1 MRNNFLGLKNFVESK
16 YPDFQGNVFG
26 EVYPP
31 SAVNVMLAQ
40 LASYVWLFGIVF
52 LMGGSSIFQ
61 ALGIPV
67 PELLEEVNKNKVAA
81 FVFLFVVNS
90 MGNSLVATGAFEIYV
105 NEELIFSKL
114 ESGRFPN
121 ADELI
126 AAINALGYKAY

>member
-52 LMGGSSIFQ
+52 LMGGNSIFQ

-67 PELLEEVNKNKVAA
+67 PDLLEEVNKNKMAA